1 MQGVIFPA
9 VLFLFQS
16 DGLDSY
22 LNACIFIINAS
33 SLTDAIEKEK
43 NVADNILSKYT
54 LFEDKDSNGYPT
66 HGGGMSPLWD
76 GRWTTLD
83 FAKYGTGIHTDIIK
97 YENNLVKVYG
107 NPYAVRIIYGPYDYV
122 KEEF

>member
-1 MQGVIFPA
+1 M
-9 VLFLFQS
+9 
-16 DGLDSY
+16 
-22 LNACIFIINAS
+22 
-33 SLTDAIEKEK
+33 
-43 NVADNILSKYT
+43 SK
-54 LFEDKDSNGYPT
+54 SGNGYPT

-107 NPYAVRIIYGPYDYV
+107 NPYAVRIIYGPLTLTMRHPSWIFLFFGGRIV
-122 KEEF
+122 TFAPV

>member
-1 MQGVIFPA
+1 
-9 VLFLFQS
+9 
-16 DGLDSY
+16 
-22 LNACIFIINAS
+22 
-33 SLTDAIEKEK
+33 LTDAIEKEK

-107 NPYAVRIIYGPYDYV
+107 NPYAVRIINGPYDYV

>member
-1 MQGVIFPA
+1 MVE
-9 VLFLFQS
+9 
-16 DGLDSY
+16 
-22 LNACIFIINAS
+22 ACP
-33 SLTDAIEKEK
+33 L
-43 NVADNILSKYT
+43 Y
-54 LFEDKDSNGYPT
+54 
-66 HGGGMSPLWD
+66 GM